1 MWRCKILNMTY
12 YDTVKAKLE
21 QHPDFR
27 ERRFRG
33 KGLMI
38 LSLRHHNLEDA
49 HSNGRLTIENLI
61 DLAGTYDSF
70 RHEYDAVQ
78 RDCIP
83 LQGQDYND
91 KKKVVQD
98 KLISFG
104 YDVGYHSDLSPR

>member
-1 MWRCKILNMTY
+1 MTY

-38 LSLRHHNLEDA
+38 LSLRHHDLEDA

-61 DLAGTYDSF
+61 DLAGTYDSY
-70 RHEYDAVQ
+70 RHEHDAVL
-78 RDCIP
+78 RDCP
-83 LQGQDYND
+83 NLRGSDYED
-91 KKKVVQD
+91 KKKVVQE
-98 KLISFG
+98 KLLQFQYEPGFNQDIK
-104 YDVGYHSDLSPR
+104 LSTR